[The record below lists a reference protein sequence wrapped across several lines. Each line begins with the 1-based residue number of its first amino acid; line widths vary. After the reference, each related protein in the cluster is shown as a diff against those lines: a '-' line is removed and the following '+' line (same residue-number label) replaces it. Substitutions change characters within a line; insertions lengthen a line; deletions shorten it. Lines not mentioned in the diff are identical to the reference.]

1 MMGHLIVRSIAM
13 SGDKPWSPTLEN
25 PDDFMDHKNPAL
37 GHNSP
42 LRMPLPD
49 EDTAPLRGSKDLSD
63 PDSLEDVIAAS
74 YDSDAAPST
83 SAEPDRAKVP
93 SGIHSKK

>member
-1 MMGHLIVRSIAM
+1 M

-37 GHNSP
+37 GNHNPP
-42 LRMPLPD
+42 LRMPLPE

-74 YDSDAAPST
+74 YDSDTAPST
-83 SAEPDRAKVP
+83 PAEPDRAKVP
-93 SGIHSKK
+93 SGIHSPKS